1 MRKPPAGR
9 GVHCALLLLLTAP
22 VLASGQEGV
31 QEGMV
36 TVESQEAGAAASSE
50 AERDEAQGPG
60 HSAHN
65 RDVYLQSHPETDTL
79 TRDWLGFGRRLR
91 DWGVTSTLDFWVI
104 YQGSVTGGLRA
115 KDEANGLYWFAN
127 HFDLERLVGL
137 PGAAAFVL
145 VEGGWN
151 RGINSSVGAVMNV
164 NGTAVGDEPIGV
176 TRLWYD
182 QSLFDARLR
191 VRVGKLDMTLDN
203 FEFHGRSVAIDA
215 MLYGNSPR
223 TQFLD
228 SGLVNNASVPFPAA
242 ALGAIALVEPVERW
256 YVAATFVD
264 RQSDAFDWSYSDAF
278 DDWMVAVETGVV
290 LPLLAPHLTGSY
302 YVGYWHST
310 FPGAPDGRGV
320 YLGVAQEL
328 YREPGEGEQGL
339 GLFAR
344 YGWADRNPSGI
355 RHYWSV
361 GGQYRGLVPRRGDDV
376 VALAWAQA
384 FTQGPTFRAAFEGAL
399 ELYYRAR
406 LTRWLHISPHV
417 QFIPNP
423 GARGLGD
430 AWTLGVR
437 GQLTF

>member
-1 MRKPPAGR
+1 MSKLPKGR
-9 GVHCALLLLLTAP
+9 EVHCALILLLTAP
-22 VLASGQEGV
+22 VLASGQDGV
-31 QEGMV
+31 QEGTV
-36 TVESQEAGAAASSE
+36 TVESQAAGPASSSE
-50 AERDEAQGPG
+50 AKRDEPQGPG

-91 DWGVTSTLDFWVI
+91 DRGVTSTLNLWVI
-104 YQGSVTGGLRA
+104 YQGSVTGGLRTE
-115 KDEANGLYWFAN
+115 DEANGLYWFAN
-127 HFDLERLVGL
+127 HFDLERLLGL
-137 PGAAAFVL
+137 PGAEAFVL

-151 RGINSSVGAVMNV
+151 EGINSSVGALMNV

-191 VRVGKLDMTLDN
+191 VRLGKLDMTLDN
-203 FEFHGRSVAIDA
+203 FECHGRSVAIDA
-215 MLYGNSPR
+215 MPYGNSPR

-228 SGLVNNASVPFPAA
+228 SGFVNNASVPFPAA
-242 ALGAIALVEPVERW
+242 ALGAIALAEPVERW
-256 YVAATFVD
+256 YVAAAFVD
-264 RQSDAFDWSYSDAF
+264 RQSDAFGWSYSDAF

-290 LPLLAPHLTGSY
+290 LPLLSPHLTGSY
-302 YVGYWHST
+302 YVGYWYST
-310 FPGAPDGRGV
+310 YPDTPDGQGV

-328 YREPGEGEQGL
+328 YRDPGGGGL

-361 GGQYRGLVPRRGDDV
+361 GGQYRGLVPRRDDDV
-376 VALAWAQA
+376 LALGWAQA
-384 FTQGPTFRAAFEGAL
+384 FTPAPAFRAPFEGTL

-406 LTRWLHISPHV
+406 LTQWLHLSPHV
-417 QFIPNP
+417 QYIANP
-423 GARGLGD
+423 GSSEADD
-430 AWTLGVR
+430 AWALGIRV
-437 GQLTF
+437 QLTL